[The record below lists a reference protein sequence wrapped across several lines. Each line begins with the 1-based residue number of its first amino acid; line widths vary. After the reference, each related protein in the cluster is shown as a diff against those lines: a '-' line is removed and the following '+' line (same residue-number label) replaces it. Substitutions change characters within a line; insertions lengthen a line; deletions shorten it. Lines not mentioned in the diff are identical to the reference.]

1 MRFRPNALVASF
13 IALGILAGCQSDPV
27 TTLPPVGAARVEQER
42 LACFKQGGNFGPVGG
57 GGSLA
62 CVRPTRDSGKQCT
75 RETDCEGR
83 CLARSGTC
91 APLTP
96 LFGCNDILQADGRR
110 VTLCVD

>member
-1 MRFRPNALVASF
+1 MRPASIALVVAL
-13 IALGILAGCQSDPV
+13 IAAGILVGCKSDPI

-42 LACFKQGGNFGPVGG
+42 LACLKQGGSFGPVGG

-62 CVRPTRDSGKQCT
+62 CVRPTHDSGKQCT
-75 RETDCEGR
+75 RETDCESR

-96 LFGCNDILQADGRR
+96 LFGCNEILQADGRR